1 MDRIFFLS
9 IFLCFNFFSYLCG
22 MGNANKQGYAVKDKE
37 IKSIKKLVKDMTII
51 TNGRPDG
58 WRDHRGMLL
67 GAKIKI
73 TSVRKY
79 ENKWSWNGYNEFCYE
94 VDIEVDITESD
105 YMGYSGS
112 KYSVRY
118 DLGRGV
124 RSTNNYYRS
133 AYEKYVTDEL
143 KYFGID
149 TRHYNSLVTVSKIKY
164 KYQ

>member
-1 MDRIFFLS
+1 
-9 IFLCFNFFSYLCG
+9 
-22 MGNANKQGYAVKDKE
+22 MGNANKQGYVIKDKE
-37 IKSIKKLVKDMTII
+37 IKSIKKLVKDMTIT
-51 TNGRPDG
+51 TNGRGDG
-58 WRDHRGMLL
+58 WKDHRGMLL

-79 ENKWSWNGYNEFCYE
+79 ENKWSWNGNNKFCYE
-94 VDIEVDITESD
+94 VDIEVDITDST

-118 DLGRGV
+118 DLGRGI
-124 RSTNNYYRS
+124 RGTNNYYRS
-133 AYEKYVTDEL
+133 SLEKYVIDEL

-149 TRHYNSLVTVSKIKY
+149 TRHYSSLVSVSKIKY